1 MKQTKLWVFS
11 LVTLASITFLYAQQ
25 PLRNYA
31 TDEAAPPRAH
41 EVDFKNLRLDVSF
54 EPVIKK
60 VKGKVTHT
68 FVPLRQTVDSL
79 FLDGPGITCTEAL
92 LNGKS
97 VRMEKRNDGWM
108 FYFQP
113 GLKYGQSS
121 ELTISYEA
129 TPNKGIYF
137 IGWDDPTGK
146 CRKQIWT
153 QGQAEDNRYWIPM
166 YDGLN
171 DKVVSDVTVTFPK
184 PYYVLSNGNRVEKK
198 ELPDGQVRWRYVM
211 PKPHATYLIMIGI
224 GEYQVET
231 RKSASGIPM
240 TLLYYPDQA
249 DRVET
254 TYRYSV
260 EMFDYFEKEIGFP
273 YPWGT
278 YAQIPVQDFM
288 YGAMENTTATVFGDF
303 FNVDKRGYN
312 DRNYVGVNAHELAH
326 QWFGDLITARS
337 PAHHWLQ
344 ESFATYY
351 NMLYEREA
359 FGQEYFDWSRRSAAL
374 RAFGA
379 SKEDLL
385 PIAHSRAG
393 SARFYPK
400 GALVLHMLREMIGRE
415 EFNRSI
421 LHYLQEH
428 QFQNV
433 DSHDLLN
440 AFAEATGHSLDWFWD
455 QWVLKGGEPEFKVSH
470 QLISIDGK
478 NHMAFQIRQ
487 VHGLNDLNSVFSL
500 KTTVSVYNAAGE
512 RLVQQVY
519 VKERET
525 YVTMRLPDGFVPA
538 FGLFDEGAT
547 HLRKLQY
554 EGRTPEQWKAQAR
567 LAQNVLDRYDAV
579 VALQS
584 QPWESKVALYLPLL
598 AGKTY
603 FPIKAEMAKQAL
615 KAAEKDESARAFFLS
630 ALIDE
635 DQQTRKEILRHM
647 GSPMPYMADAL
658 VKQFSWDDASYDL
671 LGMAMEALA
680 ELNDGRIDSLR
691 KATGSLLGNRGHQYR
706 VTWLEVGVK
715 TKQADANDA
724 LAELV
729 LRCGPSYYFLT
740 RVAAW
745 QALFRLN
752 HLNTQMLDYAP
763 QALQSS
769 NTRLSGPIRQVLRDF
784 AKQHPHA
791 STIKEWINANANHKN
806 LMWTAAGLEK

>member
-1 MKQTKLWVFS
+1 MNQTKLWVFS
-11 LVTLASITFLYAQQ
+11 LATLVSFACVQAQQ
-25 PLRNYA
+25 PTRTYA
-31 TDEAAPPRAH
+31 TDESAAPRDH
-41 EVDFKNLRLDVSF
+41 QVDFKHLRLEVSF
-54 EPVIKK
+54 EPTLKK
-60 VKGKVTHT
+60 VNGKVTHS
-68 FVPLRQTVDSL
+68 FVPLRSRVDSL
-79 FLDGPGITCTEAL
+79 FLDGPGILCKEAL
-92 LNGKS
+92 LNGKPIQ
-97 VRMEKRNDGWM
+97 MEKRPDGWM
-108 FYFQP
+108 FFFQP
-113 GLKYGQSS
+113 GLSYGQNA

-129 TPNKGIYF
+129 TPKKGIYF

-171 DKVVSDVTVTFPK
+171 DKVVSEVIVTFPK
-184 PYYVLSNGNRVEKK
+184 PYYVLSNGKQAERKD
-198 ELPDGQVRWRYVM
+198 LPDGQVRWRYVM

-224 GEYQVET
+224 GEYMVESRT
-231 RKSASGIPM
+231 SASGVPM

-260 EMFDYFEKEIGFP
+260 EMFDFFEKEIGFP

-303 FNVDKRGYN
+303 FNVDQRGYN

-351 NMLYEREA
+351 NMLYEKEV
-359 FGQEYFDWSRRSAAL
+359 FGQDYFDWSRRSSAL

-400 GALVLHMLREMIGRE
+400 GALVLHMLREMVGRE
-415 EFNRSI
+415 GFNRAI

-455 QWVLKGGEPEFKVSH
+455 QWVLKGGEPAFSVRH
-470 QLISIDGK
+470 QQVMIEGK
-478 NHMAFQIRQ
+478 NHLAFHIRQ
-487 VHGLNDLNSVFSL
+487 VHDLNDLNSVFSMR
-500 KTTVSVYNAAGE
+500 TTISAYNAAGE
-512 RLVQQVY
+512 RVVQPVDINTREAY
-519 VKERET
+519 VL
-525 YVTMRLPDGFVPA
+525 MPLPVGFEPI

-547 HLRKLQY
+547 HLRKLTY
-554 EGRTPEQWKAQAR
+554 ENRTPEQWQAQAR
-567 LAQNVLDRYDAV
+567 LAKNLLDRYDAV

-584 QPWESKVALYLPLL
+584 QPWESKVGLYLPLL
-598 AGKTY
+598 ASNTY
-603 FPIKAEMAKQAL
+603 YPIKGEMARQAL
-615 KAAEKDESARAFFLS
+615 KVADQDESAKAFFLS
-630 ALIDE
+630 AMVDE
-635 DQQTRKEILRHM
+635 DQQTRKEVIRLLAT
-647 GSPMPYMADAL
+647 PKPYMANAL
-658 VKQFSWDDASYDL
+658 VQQFAWKDASYDL
-671 LGMAMEALA
+671 LGLSFDALA
-680 ELNDGRIDSLR
+680 ELNDSRIDSLR
-691 KATGSLLGNRGHQYR
+691 QATAGLVGNRGHQFR
-706 VTWLEVGVK
+706 ITWLEVGVK
-715 TKQADANDA
+715 TQQSDANGA
-724 LAELV
+724 LSELV
-729 LRCGPSYYFLT
+729 SRCGPSFDFLT

-745 QALFRLN
+745 QALYRLN
-752 HLNTQMLDYAP
+752 HLEHAMLDHAP

-769 NTRLSGPIRQVLRDF
+769 NSRLAGPIRQVIRDF

-791 STIKEWINANANHKN
+791 QTIKVWMDANANLKSTV
-806 LMWTAAGLEK
+806 WAATGWDK